1 MGRELHDSTAQ
12 TIVALQLKV
21 MRLKGMSDDPAY
33 RCVFSEVEE
42 AIQEL
47 HQEIRAI
54 SLLTSLP
61 PLKQGKLTHALADMS
76 ERFARLT
83 GLDIAFRTSGSF
95 ALSPA
100 TEASIYRIAEEALTN
115 VFRHA
120 RARTVTLHLQSDP
133 AGLRL
138 SVDDDGVGIERRN
151 RRQGEGGVGLDN
163 IRIRV
168 RELQGRLSFRRLK
181 RGSRLLVSIPHS
193 ASPALDLGL
202 IAAE

>member
-21 MRLKGMSDDPAY
+21 MRLKGMSDDSAF
-33 RCVFSEVEE
+33 RCAFSEVEQV
-42 AIQEL
+42 IQEL
-47 HQEIRAI
+47 HQEIRAV

-61 PLKQGKLTHALADMS
+61 PLKSGKLTDALAAMS

-83 GLDIAFRTSGSF
+83 GLDIAFRSSGSF

-100 TEASIYRIAEEALTN
+100 TEASIYRIAQEALTN

-120 RARTVTLHLQSDP
+120 RARTVTLHLQSDS

-138 SVDDDGVGIERRN
+138 AVDDDGIGVAQGRC
-151 RRQGEGGVGLDN
+151 RQGEGGVGLDN
-163 IRIRV
+163 IRMRV
-168 RELQGRLSFRRLK
+168 RELRGRLSFRRLK
-181 RGSRLLVSIPHS
+181 RGSRLLVSIPNS
-193 ASPALDLGL
+193 ASPALELGL
-202 IAAE
+202 VAAE